1 MGWLRPGLA
10 VLIVVSALVGASVPA
25 QQTLVVAA
33 DDSGETLLQVPVQ
46 EDSRVALEYTHSVE
60 QTRVVDTYRV
70 RDSELEMT
78 RMTFESYGWGLP
90 ADANV
95 SRVNGSFVYDPPGTF
110 ETVTVKPGRIAGHR
124 LHVGDRTY
132 DLVNRSDGQSVRITV
147 ERRSALAV
155 TIDHFT
161 A

>member
-1 MGWLRPGLA
+1 MGWLRLGLV
-10 VLIVVSALVGASVPA
+10 VLVAASALVGASMPA
-25 QQTLVVAA
+25 QQTLVVSAV
-33 DDSGETLLQVPVQ
+33 DDGDVLIQAPVQ
-46 EDSRVALEYTHSVE
+46 EDTRVALAYTHSVE

-70 RDSELEMT
+70 RDGQLEMT

-95 SRVNGSFVYDPPGTF
+95 TRVNGSFVYDPPGTF

-124 LHVGDRTY
+124 LHVGDRSY
-132 DLVNRSDGQSVRITV
+132 DLVNRSDARAVRITV
-147 ERRSALAV
+147 DRRSALAV
-155 TIDHFT
+155 ALDSLT

>member
-1 MGWLRPGLA
+1 MGWLRLGLV
-10 VLIVVSALVGASVPA
+10 VLVVASALVGASVPA
-25 QQTLVVAA
+25 QQTLVVSAV
-33 DDSGETLLQVPVQ
+33 DDGEVLIQAPVQ
-46 EDSRVALEYTHSVE
+46 ENTRVALAYTHSVE
-60 QTRVVDTYRV
+60 QTPVVDTYRV
-70 RDSELEMT
+70 RDGRLEMT

-95 SRVNGSFVYDPPGTF
+95 TRVNGSFVYDPPGTF

-124 LHVGDRTY
+124 LHVGNRTY
-132 DLVNRSDGQSVRITV
+132 DLVNRSDARAVRITV
-147 ERRSALAV
+147 DRRSALAV